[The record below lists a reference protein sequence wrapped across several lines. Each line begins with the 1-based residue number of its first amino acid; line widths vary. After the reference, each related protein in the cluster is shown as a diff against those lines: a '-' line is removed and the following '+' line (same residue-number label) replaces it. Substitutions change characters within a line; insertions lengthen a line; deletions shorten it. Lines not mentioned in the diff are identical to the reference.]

1 MATTTTTPPL
11 NAQTTQETNLSTWA
25 GPYITTMLG
34 QAEALGPAVY
44 DASGALVSGT
54 PFKGYTPS
62 VAAEYKPMGQ
72 ALTAGESQLQTKAF
86 QGLGALTVPSALTTA
101 GTQAIGTY
109 DTSKQYMPTVGTVQS
124 YMNPYLEAVLEPQRR
139 EATRQADIAR
149 NEMQS
154 RMAKAGAY
162 GGSRQ
167 AIMEAE
173 AQRNLQTLLGDITG
187 KGYSGA
193 YEAAQRQR
201 QADIDAGLR
210 GLSAQTAATQAL
222 TQAGSQ
228 QGEYGLRNIQQQLAA
243 GQTQR
248 DIDQAG
254 LTAAYNQFLRE
265 EQYPKEQLQ
274 FQRQMITGIPGIATS
289 SFYTTPADPFGQAT
303 QGAQGLLALL
313 SALKII

>member
-1 MATTTTTPPL
+1 
-11 NAQTTQETNLSTWA
+11 
-25 GPYITTMLG
+25 
-34 QAEALGPAVY
+34 
-44 DASGALVSGT
+44 
-54 PFKGYTPS
+54 
-62 VAAEYKPMGQ
+62 
-72 ALTAGESQLQTKAF
+72 
-86 QGLGALTVPSALTTA
+86 
-101 GTQAIGTY
+101 
-109 DTSKQYMPTVGTVQS
+109 
-124 YMNPYLEAVLEPQRR
+124 MNPYLEAVLEPQRR

-210 GLSAQTAATQAL
+210 GLAAQTASTQAL
-222 TQAGSQ
+222 TQAGAQ
-228 QGEYGLRNIQQQLAA
+228 QGEYGLRNLQQMLSAGAA
-243 GQTQR
+243 ER
-248 DIDQAG
+248 DIEQAG

-265 EQYPKEQLQ
+265 EQYPQQQLE
-274 FQRQMITGIPGIATS
+274 FQRSMLTGLPIAAA
-289 SFYTTPADPFGQAT
+289 SFYQPAP
-303 QGAQGLLALL
+303 GAFQSAAGGADAALQL
-313 SALKII
+313 LKILGQIRG

>member
-1 MATTTTTPPL
+1 
-11 NAQTTQETNLSTWA
+11 
-25 GPYITTMLG
+25 MLG
-34 QAEALGPAVY
+34 QAQALGPYGVTAEGEEFGRKFQPY
-44 DASGALVSGT
+44 GAEQYAAAT
-54 PFKGYTPS
+54 D
-62 VAAEYKPMGQ
+62 VAGRLIAP
-72 ALTAGESQLQTKAF
+72 ESNLQTKAF
-86 QGLGALTVPSALTTA
+86 TGIGALTVPSALTTA

-109 DTSKQYMPTVGTVQS
+109 DTSKQYMPTIGTVQS

-154 RMAKAGAY
+154 RLAKAGAY

-210 GLSAQTAATQAL
+210 GLAAQTASTQAL
-222 TQAGSQ
+222 TQAGAQ
-228 QGEYGLRNIQQQLAA
+228 QGEYGLRNLQQMLSAGAA
-243 GQTQR
+243 ER
-248 DIDQAG
+248 DIEQAG

-265 EQYPKEQLQ
+265 EQYPQQQLE
-274 FQRQMITGIPGIATS
+274 FQRSMLTGLPIAAA
-289 SFYTTPADPFGQAT
+289 SFYQPAPSAASSAAGGALGAMEFLRLLGQF
-303 QGAQGLLALL
+303 
-313 SALKII
+313 K

>member
-1 MATTTTTPPL
+1 MADVTTPPL

-25 GPYITTMLG
+25 GPYITDMLG
-34 QAEALGPAVY
+34 KAEALSNLPFQQYTGQLSAGPSA
-44 DASGALVSGT
+44 
-54 PFKGYTPS
+54 
-62 VAAEYKPMGQ
+62 
-72 ALTAGESQLQTKAF
+72 LQTQAF
-86 QGLGALTVPSALTTA
+86 QGLGNLTVPSSLSTA
-101 GTQAIGTY
+101 AQQAQQTYGATQ
-109 DTSKQYMPTVGTVQS
+109 QYMPQIGTIQS

-149 NEMQS
+149 QAMQG
-154 RMAKAGAY
+154 RMAQAGAY

-173 AQRNLQTLLGDITG
+173 AQRNLQTQLSDITG
-187 KGYSGA
+187 KGYLGA

-210 GLSAQTAATQAL
+210 GIGAQTAATQAL

-228 QGEYGLRNIQQQLAA
+228 EGEFGLRNLAQQLAA
-243 GQTQR
+243 GATQR
-248 DIDQAG
+248 DIEQQG
-254 LTAAYNQFLRE
+254 LGKAYEQFMRE

-289 SFYTTPADPFGQAT
+289 AFYTTPADPFGQAAS
-303 QGAQGLLALL
+303 GAQGLMALL
-313 SALKII
+313 AALKII